1 MALPTQFPA
10 VLAIAVPFVV
20 VLVLVGGLAVKSIL
34 AWVSRPDDD
43 LEQRVEALEARVE
56 ELSDE

>member
-20 VLVLVGGLAVKSIL
+20 ALVLVGGLAVKSIL
-34 AWVSRPDDD
+34 AWVSRPGDD
-43 LEQRVEALEARVE
+43 LERRVDELAARVD